1 VDFVNQAT
9 HDKLADERA
18 HYAFRALIAA
28 ATLSGARALILPW
41 LIAHS
46 PPNTFPG
53 ADADVLRNLGL
64 GQAVFFALLGLWAKR
79 DPLPPAIAA
88 LACYGGLAVPD
99 ILNHTGILAQG
110 LIGKFIM
117 LIVLARAL
125 VAGILHR
132 AA

>member
-1 VDFVNQAT
+1 MDFINQAT

-18 HYAFRALIAA
+18 GYAFRALIAA
-28 ATLSGARALILPW
+28 ATVCGARAVILPF
-41 LIAHS
+41 LIAFA

-53 ADADVLRNLGL
+53 QDTDILRNLGL
-64 GQAVFFALLGLWAKR
+64 GQAAFFALLALWARR

-99 ILNHTGILAQG
+99 VLSHTGILAQG
-110 LIGKFIM
+110 LISKFIM
-117 LIVLARAL
+117 LIILARAL

>member
-18 HYAFRALIAA
+18 GYAFRALIAA
-28 ATLSGARALILPW
+28 ATVCGARAVVLPF
-41 LIAHS
+41 LIAFA

-53 ADADVLRNLGL
+53 ADADILRNLGL
-64 GQAVFFALLGLWAKR
+64 GQAAFFALLALWARR

-117 LIVLARAL
+117 LIILARAL